1 MANTYTWKVGNCDR
15 VLETGVITT
24 LHYTV
29 TATDE
34 DSVYSVGA
42 YGSVGLEA
50 PDAEDMIAYDAVTEA
65 QAISWTQQALGGAE
79 KVAAIHEQ
87 LDAQLTAQLRDLWTL
102 HRSKFKNG
110 GNFGHFSKNILT
122 IEKMFP

>member
-1 MANTYTWKVGNCDR
+1 MANTYTWKVGQCDR
-15 VLETGVITT
+15 VLETGIITT

-29 TATDE
+29 NATDE
-34 DSVYSVGA
+34 DGVYSVGA

-65 QAISWTQQALGGAE
+65 QAITWAQEAIGGAD

-87 LDAQLTAQLRDLWTL
+87 LDAQLT
-102 HRSKFKNG
+102 
-110 GNFGHFSKNILT
+110 
-122 IEKMFP
+122 EKRTPTTGTGTPW